1 MAESSDSETTA
12 VDLTG
17 PVPSDN
23 SEVIK
28 NALSQLRSPKPSD
41 LARTRV
47 VSSNNTKQNGR
58 ARGPGNAPKKSGKMK
73 STYVETRIREFKEEP
88 FRNSGN
94 KLFCDACREEV
105 SEKASVIKQH
115 IQSKKHKSGVERL
128 AKTKKR
134 DVTVLEA
141 LKKYDEKVHPIGEM
155 LSDNQRLFRIKTMK
169 TFLKAGVPL
178 QKLDDFR
185 ELLEEGGYRLT
196 SVPNM
201 RQLIPFVR
209 KEEEEI
215 IKGEL
220 AGHNISVI
228 FDGTTRLG
236 EALAIVVRFVTADWE
251 VKQRLVRLQLLAKSL
266 KGEEL
271 AREIIMVLAQH
282 YNVQNNSLCASMRDG
297 ASVNGA
303 AMRTV
308 KIVFPKVVDVR
319 CFSHAI
325 DGVGSHFNIPTVKRF
340 LQLWNSLFTHS
351 PATRLAW
358 KERTGISKKSY
369 SPTRW
374 WSWWEV
380 AQQVMLQ
387 FAEILPFVQD
397 RLQTAA
403 NKATLRNV
411 EEMFEDGQMKLS
423 LQLEL
428 AAVVD
433 AGKPLVEST
442 YILEG
447 DGTLAWQCYEQLM
460 VIQNS
465 IQVANLPNL
474 VALSREVSGGNLAF
488 AQQCYQYGVAAIQ
501 PGWEYFTQTVMGA
514 MGPQVEIF
522 KAARLFSPQ
531 QICQLRPVANDVDI
545 VTSVAFLDD
554 PALIANLKNELPMYL
569 AKADG
574 IDNDVDPIGWWKA
587 NEADLPFWSAA
598 AKLVLL
604 MQPSSASSERVFSI
618 LTTTFGHLQDLALQ
632 DYIECSLMV
641 QFNKR

>member
-155 LSDNQRLFRIKTMK
+155 LSDDQRLFRIKTMK

-271 AREIIMVLAQH
+271 AREIIMVLTQH

-403 NKATLRNV
+403 NKATLRHV

-442 YILEG
+442 FILEG

-569 AKADG
+569 AKEDG

-632 DYIECSLMV
+632 DYIECSLML

>member
-12 VDLTG
+12 VDLNG

-251 VKQRLVRLQLLAKSL
+251 VNQRLVRLQLLAKSL

-282 YNVQNNSLCASMRDG
+282 YNVQNNSLCEGWSLSEWCCHENREDSLPESG
-297 ASVNGA
+297 GCPLFFTCHRRGRQS
-303 AMRTV
+303 
-308 KIVFPKVVDVR
+308 
-319 CFSHAI
+319 
-325 DGVGSHFNIPTVKRF
+325 
-340 LQLWNSLFTHS
+340 LQHSNSQALFT
-351 PATRLAW
+351 
-358 KERTGISKKSY
+358 
-369 SPTRW
+369 
-374 WSWWEV
+374 
-380 AQQVMLQ
+380 
-387 FAEILPFVQD
+387 
-397 RLQTAA
+397 
-403 NKATLRNV
+403 
-411 EEMFEDGQMKLS
+411 
-423 LQLEL
+423 
-428 AAVVD
+428 
-433 AGKPLVEST
+433 
-442 YILEG
+442 
-447 DGTLAWQCYEQLM
+447 
-460 VIQNS
+460 
-465 IQVANLPNL
+465 
-474 VALSREVSGGNLAF
+474 
-488 AQQCYQYGVAAIQ
+488 
-501 PGWEYFTQTVMGA
+501 A
-514 MGPQVEIF
+514 MEF
-522 KAARLFSPQ
+522 
-531 QICQLRPVANDVDI
+531 PVH
-545 VTSVAFLDD
+545 
-554 PALIANLKNELPMYL
+554 P
-569 AKADG
+569 
-574 IDNDVDPIGWWKA
+574 
-587 NEADLPFWSAA
+587 
-598 AKLVLL
+598 
-604 MQPSSASSERVFSI
+604 
-618 LTTTFGHLQDLALQ
+618 
-632 DYIECSLMV
+632 
-641 QFNKR
+641 

>member
-403 NKATLRNV
+403 NKATLRHV

-618 LTTTFGHLQDLALQ
+618 LTMTFGHLQDLALQ
-632 DYIECSLMV
+632 DYIECSLML

>member
-1 MAESSDSETTA
+1 
-12 VDLTG
+12 
-17 PVPSDN
+17 
-23 SEVIK
+23 
-28 NALSQLRSPKPSD
+28 
-41 LARTRV
+41 
-47 VSSNNTKQNGR
+47 
-58 ARGPGNAPKKSGKMK
+58 
-73 STYVETRIREFKEEP
+73 
-88 FRNSGN
+88 
-94 KLFCDACREEV
+94 
-105 SEKASVIKQH
+105 
-115 IQSKKHKSGVERL
+115 
-128 AKTKKR
+128 
-134 DVTVLEA
+134 
-141 LKKYDEKVHPIGEM
+141 
-155 LSDNQRLFRIKTMK
+155 
-169 TFLKAGVPL
+169 
-178 QKLDDFR
+178 
-185 ELLEEGGYRLT
+185 
-196 SVPNM
+196 
-201 RQLIPFVR
+201 
-209 KEEEEI
+209 
-215 IKGEL
+215 
-220 AGHNISVI
+220 
-228 FDGTTRLG
+228 
-236 EALAIVVRFVTADWE
+236 
-251 VKQRLVRLQLLAKSL
+251 
-266 KGEEL
+266 
-271 AREIIMVLAQH
+271 
-282 YNVQNNSLCASMRDG
+282 
-297 ASVNGA
+297 
-303 AMRTV
+303 
-308 KIVFPKVVDVR
+308 
-319 CFSHAI
+319 
-325 DGVGSHFNIPTVKRF
+325 
-340 LQLWNSLFTHS
+340 
-351 PATRLAW
+351 
-358 KERTGISKKSY
+358 
-369 SPTRW
+369 
-374 WSWWEV
+374 
-380 AQQVMLQ
+380 MLQ

-403 NKATLRNV
+403 NKATLRHV

-632 DYIECSLMV
+632 DYIECSLML

>member
-58 ARGPGNAPKKSGKMK
+58 ARGPRNAPKKSGKMK

-88 FRNSGN
+88 FRNSSN

-403 NKATLRNV
+403 NKATLRHV

-632 DYIECSLMV
+632 DYIECSLML

>member
-1 MAESSDSETTA
+1 MAESSETPA

-17 PVPSDN
+17 PAPSDN
-23 SEVIK
+23 SEVVK

-47 VSSNNTKQNGR
+47 VSSNKTKQNGR
-58 ARGPGNAPKKSGKMK
+58 ARGPRNAPKKSGKMK
-73 STYVETRIREFKEEP
+73 SSYVEARIREFKEEP
-88 FRNSGN
+88 FRNSSN

-105 SEKASVIKQH
+105 SEKASVIKHH

-128 AKTKKR
+128 AKAKKR

-141 LKKYDEKVHPIGEM
+141 MKKYDEEVHPIGEM

-209 KEEEEI
+209 KEEEDI

-251 VKQRLVRLQLLAKSL
+251 VKQRLVRLQLIAKSL

-358 KERTGISKKSY
+358 RERTGISKKSY

-403 NKATLRNV
+403 NKATLRQV
-411 EEMFEDGQMKLS
+411 EEMFVDGQMKLS

-433 AGKPLVEST
+433 AGKPMVEST

-447 DGTLAWQCYEQLM
+447 DGTLAWQCYEQLL

-488 AQQCYQYGVAAIQ
+488 AQQCYQSGVAAIQ
-501 PGWEYFTQTVMGA
+501 PGWEYFTQTVMGV

-522 KAARLFSPQ
+522 KAARLFSPH

-554 PALIANLKNELPMYL
+554 PALIANLKNELPRYL

-632 DYIECSLMV
+632 DYIECSLML

>member
-251 VKQRLVRLQLLAKSL
+251 VKQLLVCLQLLAKSL

-403 NKATLRNV
+403 NKATLRHV
-411 EEMFEDGQMKLS
+411 KEMFEDGQMKLS

-545 VTSVAFLDD
+545 ITSVAFLDD

-632 DYIECSLMV
+632 DYIECSLML

>member
-128 AKTKKR
+128 AKAKKR

-403 NKATLRNV
+403 NKATLRHV

-587 NEADLPFWSAA
+587 NEADLSFWSAA
-598 AKLVLL
+598 AKLILL

-632 DYIECSLMV
+632 DYIECSLML

>member
-403 NKATLRNV
+403 NKATLRHV

-474 VALSREVSGGNLAF
+474 VALSREVSGENLAF

-531 QICQLRPVANDVDI
+531 QL
-545 VTSVAFLDD
+545 
-554 PALIANLKNELPMYL
+554 NL
-569 AKADG
+569 
-574 IDNDVDPIGWWKA
+574 
-587 NEADLPFWSAA
+587 SAA
-598 AKLVLL
+598 
-604 MQPSSASSERVFSI
+604 S
-618 LTTTFGHLQDLALQ
+618 
-632 DYIECSLMV
+632 CS
-641 QFNKR
+641 K

>member
-17 PVPSDN
+17 PVTSDN

-28 NALSQLRSPKPSD
+28 NALSQLRSRKPSD

-403 NKATLRNV
+403 NKATLRHV

-447 DGTLAWQCYEQLM
+447 DGTLDWQCYEQLM

-632 DYIECSLMV
+632 DYIECSLML

>member
-403 NKATLRNV
+403 NKATLRHV

-618 LTTTFGHLQDLALQ
+618 LTTTFGYLQDLALQ
-632 DYIECSLMV
+632 DYIECSLML

>member
-403 NKATLRNV
+403 NKATLRHV

-442 YILEG
+442 HILEG

-632 DYIECSLMV
+632 DYIECSLML

>member
-403 NKATLRNV
+403 NKATLRHV

-447 DGTLAWQCYEQLM
+447 DGTLAWQCYEQLL

-604 MQPSSASSERVFSI
+604 MQPSPASSERVFSI

-632 DYIECSLMV
+632 DYIECSLML